1 MAPTPTSDTARQR
14 RGITLLEVLISCGL
28 LVVGL
33 STIAALLPAS
43 GSRLTQA
50 TTEDRAAVLLSN
62 ATAEIVNRG
71 LIATDAFPTNGSAPT
86 LAFGKVLDK
95 LPTLGNMPSGGVASG
110 IFSGLSAAAQKRC
123 GSWRTFVL
131 EDVLAYADSQTAD
144 TPINS
149 FTRDGAGL
157 GPREFRN
164 GLCWGATLAPRTRP
178 VVPGGQAVLSIVVF
192 KRWDKSAGGAAG
204 EPRPVVLTR
213 VGSVYEAN
221 VFTDDNDSLLRGCTW
236 VLALPAGAA
245 DSPRWFRVMSSWK
258 WRTPT
263 GQTKRVVM
271 HDQAVF
277 EKLTNSAAS
286 GAVATV
292 LAFEGIVRVD
302 EQALTLD

>member
-1 MAPTPTSDTARQR
+1 MAPTPTSDTARRR

-62 ATAEIVNRG
+62 AAAEIVNRR
-71 LIATDAFPTNGSAPT
+71 LVAADAFPTDGSTPT

-95 LPTLGNMPSGGVASG
+95 LPTFGTLPSGGVASG

-131 EDVLAYADSQTAD
+131 EDVLAYAESQTAD
-144 TPINS
+144 TPTNS
-149 FTRDGAGL
+149 FSRDGAGL

-178 VVPGGQAVLSIVVF
+178 VTPGAKAVLSLVVF
-192 KRWDKSAGGAAG
+192 KRWDKSPGGAVG
-204 EPRPVVLTR
+204 EPLPVALTR
-213 VGSVYEAN
+213 VGSVYEAD
-221 VFTDDNDSLLRGCTW
+221 VFTDDNDALLRGCTW
-236 VLALPAGAA
+236 VLALPADAA

-258 WRTPT
+258 WRKPT
-263 GQTKRVVM
+263 GQTKRVVL
-271 HDQAVF
+271 HDQAAF
-277 EKLTNSAAS
+277 EQLTKSSAS
-286 GAVATV
+286 GAAATV
-292 LAFEGIVRVD
+292 FAFEGIVRVD

>member
-1 MAPTPTSDTARQR
+1 MTPTPTADTARQK

-33 STIAALLPAS
+33 STVAALLPAS

-62 ATAEIVNRG
+62 AAAEIVNRG
-71 LIATDAFPTNGSAPT
+71 LVAADAFPADGSART

-95 LPTLGNMPSGGVASG
+95 LPTLGTLPSGGAASA

-131 EDVLAYADSQTAD
+131 EDVLAYAESQTTD
-144 TPINS
+144 TPTNA
-149 FTRDGAGL
+149 FTKDAAGL

-164 GLCWGATLAPRTRP
+164 GLCWGATLAPHTRP
-178 VVPGGQAVLSIVVF
+178 AAAGGKAVLSLVVF
-192 KRWDKSAGGAAG
+192 KRWDKGAGGAGG
-204 EPRPVVLTR
+204 ETLPVVLKR
-213 VGSVYEAN
+213 VGSVYESD
-221 VFTDDNDSLLRGCTW
+221 VFTDDNDALLRGCTW
-236 VLALPAGAA
+236 VLALPAAAA

-263 GQTKRVVM
+263 GQTKRVVL
-271 HDQAVF
+271 HDQAEF
-277 EKLTNSAAS
+277 ERLTGSAAS
-286 GAVATV
+286 GSAATV